1 VRFLLDNNLSQ
12 RLAMG
17 LREAGHDV
25 VHVRDVDLGA
35 ADDETVLAFAR
46 AEARVLISADTDFG
60 GILARSGCDRPS
72 VVLFRREVG
81 RRPAEQLALLLA
93 NLPQF
98 ADALDAG
105 SVVVLTDRLIRVRDL
120 PLIP

>member
-12 RLAMG
+12 NLAVG

-25 VHVRDVDLGA
+25 VHVRDVKLGA

-46 AEARVLISADTDFG
+46 DEARILISADTDFG
-60 GILARSGCDRPS
+60 GILARSGRDRPS
-72 VVLFRREVG
+72 VILFRREGG

-93 NLPQF
+93 NLPQL
-98 ADALDAG
+98 ADTLAAG
-105 SVVVLTDRLIRVRDL
+105 CMVVLTDRLIRVRDL